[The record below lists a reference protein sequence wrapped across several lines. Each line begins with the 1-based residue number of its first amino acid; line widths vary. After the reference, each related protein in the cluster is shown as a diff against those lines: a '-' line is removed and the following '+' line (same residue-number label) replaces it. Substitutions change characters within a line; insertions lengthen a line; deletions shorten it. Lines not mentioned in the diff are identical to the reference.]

1 MTNSASL
8 VLRDP
13 ELVELLGGEPELLAL
28 ADAYEAT
35 QRRHW
40 RQRRSHRPFVHV
52 GLVAAVVAAVAVP
65 AVAFAGQIGSLIG
78 LYNHGTPV
86 PASAFP
92 NPWAAALVRDPTFGN
107 GEVRQV
113 GQTNGVTFYA
123 AKSESGNYCV
133 GIGFAV
139 MPSIEALTCGAAIDT
154 FVSGTSPI
162 EDFSS
167 INSAD
172 GSTFVT
178 RLAGFAN
185 DQAARISI
193 LAPNGTS
200 LYSTP
205 VVNGLYAANDLPQQP
220 AEAIVAL
227 DPSGRVVFQRNLIAP
242 PVPQPAMP

>member
-1 MTNSASL
+1 VTNSTSL
-8 VLRDP
+8 VLCDP
-13 ELVELLGGEPELLAL
+13 ELVEVLGSEPELLAL

-40 RQRRSHRPFVHV
+40 KQRRSHRPFVRV
-52 GLVAAVVAAVAVP
+52 SLVATVLVAIAVP
-65 AVAFAGQIGSLIG
+65 AVAFADQIGSLIG

-86 PASAFP
+86 PASVFA

-113 GQTNGVTFYA
+113 GQSDDVTFYA
-123 AKSESGNYCV
+123 AKNESGNYCV

-139 MPSIEALTCGAAIDT
+139 APSIDALTCGAAIDT

-172 GSTFVT
+172 GTTFVT

-193 LAPNGTS
+193 LAPDGTS

-205 VVNGLYAANDLPQQP
+205 AVNGLYAANDLPQQP

-227 DPSGRVVFQRNLIAP
+227 DPSGRVIFRRNLIAP